1 MAKELKSVEF
11 ANTHKLAEF
20 AQLNEANSFDIPADL
35 YADVVLKQCDITP
48 EQLKKKERL
57 DGEFLSAMVYVGGEA
72 AAERMKENK
81 ELSEIGMTFPMGSA
95 VTADVVFGRAART
108 VVQVNH
114 KTATAEMKRVLS
126 HVDGLF
132 DSISS

>member
-1 MAKELKSVEF
+1 MSKEIKSVEF
-11 ANTHKLAEF
+11 ANTHKLREF
-20 AQLNEANSFDIPADL
+20 AQLNEASSFEIPADL
-35 YADVVLKQCDITP
+35 YADVVLKQCEITP

-57 DGEFLSAMVYVGGEA
+57 DGEFLSAMVLVGGEA

-81 ELSEIGMTFPMGSA
+81 DLNEIGMTFPMGSA
-95 VTADVVFGRAART
+95 VTADVVFGRGEKA

-126 HVDGLF
+126 HINVLF
-132 DSISS
+132 EDVNN